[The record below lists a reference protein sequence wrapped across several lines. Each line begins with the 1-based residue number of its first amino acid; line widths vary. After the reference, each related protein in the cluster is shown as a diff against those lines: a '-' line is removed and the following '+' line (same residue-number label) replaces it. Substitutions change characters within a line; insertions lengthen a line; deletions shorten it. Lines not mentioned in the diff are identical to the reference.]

1 MGRAGEVSRR
11 RVNAA
16 PPRVDPRRLR
26 LVVIT
31 DAALAAPR
39 DLLDVVE
46 RALRAGAP
54 AVQLRDKHL
63 GSGDLLALA
72 KKLRALTAEYEA
84 LFFVND
90 RVDVALLAG
99 ADGAHLGPDDLPVS
113 AARRKVPSGFL
124 LGASTD
130 DPDLARA
137 LVADGADYIGC
148 GAVWATGSKADAG
161 DVIGLAGLERVVR
174 AVSVPVIGIGGITP
188 ERADEVAAVGAG
200 IAVIGAVMGAP
211 DPGAAV
217 RALLAPFRSGR
228 TLRACTDPTAA

>member
-1 MGRAGEVSRR
+1 MSS
-11 RVNAA
+11 A

-31 DAALAAPR
+31 DEGLAAPR
-39 DLLDVVE
+39 GLLDVVE

-54 AVQLRDKHL
+54 AIQLRDKHL

-72 KKLRALTAEYEA
+72 KKLRELTAEHEA

-90 RVDVALLAG
+90 RVDIALLAG

-113 AARRKVPSGFL
+113 AARRKVPNSFV
-124 LGASTD
+124 LGASAD
-130 DPDLARA
+130 DPEVAKA

-148 GAVWATGSKADAG
+148 GAVWPTGSKPDTG
-161 DVIGLAGLERVVR
+161 ESIGLAGLERVVR
-174 AVSVPVIGIGGITP
+174 TVSVPVLGIGGITP
-188 ERADEVAAVGAG
+188 ERADEVAEVGAG

-217 RALLAPFRSGR
+217 RALLSPFRLGR